1 MGIPNFPQHKVHSGR
16 HNSWREWVGH
26 GYLDW
31 NLGTGTQK
39 CGTYQHGLVGCRG
52 LDHSN
57 GNGHD
62 CGISHEKFHDSA
74 RFFLV
79 LRKKFDDVSFFHMY
93 YRVLNMRLVFTT
105 KGLGF
110 RFSRDKD
117 LILLNLLYFLDFRLQ
132 QVGQCGFS
140 GSPGYQVP
148 KLG

>member
-1 MGIPNFPQHKVHSGR
+1 M
-16 HNSWREWVGH
+16 GH

-57 GNGHD
+57 SNGHD

-105 KGLGF
+105 KGLGYWG
-110 RFSRDKD
+110 S
-117 LILLNLLYFLDFRLQ
+117 
-132 QVGQCGFS
+132 GF
-140 GSPGYQVP
+140 PGT
-148 KLG
+148 KT